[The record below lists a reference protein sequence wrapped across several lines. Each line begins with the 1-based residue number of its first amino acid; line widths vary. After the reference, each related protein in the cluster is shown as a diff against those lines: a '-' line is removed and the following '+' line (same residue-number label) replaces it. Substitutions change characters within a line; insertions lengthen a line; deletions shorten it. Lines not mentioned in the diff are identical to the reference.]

1 MNENPSGDGGATGT
15 PARTRSFR
23 KWQPALVL
31 TPAQTRRQSDVLRY
45 AHQNLASPDITVAF
59 LNSYNKQ
66 LDGVPLQLALQSDEG
81 LLGVEQ
87 LLMKMK
93 GTTDPVAR
101 VDPSQ

>member
-1 MNENPSGDGGATGT
+1 MNENPPGDSDATGT

-31 TPAQTRRQSDVLRY
+31 TPALARRQNDVLRY
-45 AHQNLASPDITVAF
+45 AHQNLASPDITVGF
-59 LNSYNKQ
+59 LNSYNQQ

-93 GTTDPVAR
+93 GKSDPDAR
-101 VDPSQ
+101 VDPPQ